1 MTKPQFDEWI
11 NAYGRAWTALDPD
24 AVMGLIDRDEVTYY
38 ESTFNEPKQAWSE
51 VNALWQVVPT
61 NQKDVTFWH
70 EVLMVDGD
78 AVLAHVKVTRTMV
91 PSGEKQDIDA
101 AFMFKVNERGLCTYF
116 RQWRML
122 R

>member
-1 MTKPQFDEWI
+1 MTNQQFDNWLTKF
-11 NAYGRAWTALDPD
+11 GQAWASLDPD
-24 AVMGLIDRDEVTYY
+24 TVMGMIADSGLSYY
-38 ESTFNEPKQAWSE
+38 ESTFNEPTTSWEE
-51 VNALWQVVPT
+51 VNKLWQVIPS

-70 EVLMVDGD
+70 EIVMTDGD

-101 AFMFKVNERGLCTYF
+101 AMMFRVNEQGLCTYF